1 MGFGDWVKKKYDAVK
16 TGVTRFV
23 DRAKEVGKDVVDGA
37 VELGRAAYNKG
48 KEIFEKGK
56 EIVMAVDTAV
66 TETVKGW
73 KSGVKPTIGGG
84 GRINPGGKTN
94 HSEDIARLEIRGNV
108 IADYQKHVSKDAK
121 TYEGIVRD
129 AYLKKYK
136 PITKALRVI
145 MDTRHIEKFIKSKS
159 KTFANLMRDEINSE
173 ITLGN
178 RKLKALMDDTSLS
191 QLEYKHAIQDFA
203 DKIYDNAKD
212 NLLDVLESVFSETDS
227 YIKIHVSK
235 FLQDEQKTLIAMKEN
250 MQKLC
255 QEGGAR
261 ERELEK
267 IGMEYAT
274 LSFIRSLADNPL
286 N

>member
-1 MGFGDWVKKKYDAVK
+1 MGFRDWVKNKYDAVK

-23 DRAKEVGKDVVDGA
+23 DRAAEVGKDVVDGA
-37 VELGRAAYNKG
+37 VELGKAAYNKG
-48 KEIFEKGK
+48 KEIYEKGK
-56 EIVMAVDTAV
+56 EIVTAVGTAV

-73 KSGVKPTIGGG
+73 KNGVKPTIGDGG
-84 GRINPGGKTN
+84 HTPSGGKTN
-94 HSEDIARLEIRGNV
+94 KEEIALLEVRGEV
-108 IADYQKHVSKDAK
+108 IADYQKQVSKDAK
-121 TYEGIVRD
+121 TYEGVVRD
-129 AYLKKYK
+129 AYLKKYN
-136 PITKALRVI
+136 PITKALRDI

-178 RKLKALMDDTSLS
+178 RKLKRLMDDTSLS

-212 NLLDVLESVFSETDS
+212 NLLDVLESAFSETDS

-235 FLQDEQKTLIAMKEN
+235 FLQDEQETLIAMKEN
-250 MQKLC
+250 MQKLS

-267 IGMEYAT
+267 IGKEYAT
-274 LSFIRSLADNPL
+274 LSFIRSLAENPL